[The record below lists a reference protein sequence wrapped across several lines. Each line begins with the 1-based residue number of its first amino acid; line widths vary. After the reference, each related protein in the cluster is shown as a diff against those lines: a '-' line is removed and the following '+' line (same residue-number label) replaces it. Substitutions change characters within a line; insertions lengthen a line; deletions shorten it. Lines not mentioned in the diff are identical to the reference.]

1 MAGYSED
8 GRISYFSRRGYYFF
22 AKTKYCGSAG
32 KVGETSGKTSSQLQY
47 VIKYTGKFYDPK
59 QYEEVPIRSDANGT
73 ILKLKDIAKVEF
85 GAMNYGMV
93 SKTDGRPSASIMMKQ
108 RPGSNASEVI
118 KNVKAKWRI
127 LKRHLSHRVWN
138 TTWPTMSPDFGCIHR
153 LCIAYSD

>member
-1 MAGYSED
+1 MASED

-22 AKTKYCGSAG
+22 AKQNIAAAPG

-108 RPGSNASEVI
+108 RPGSMLRKLSKCKS
-118 KNVKAKWRI
+118 KNGG
-127 LKRHLSHRVWN
+127 S
-138 TTWPTMSPDFGCIHR
+138 
-153 LCIAYSD
+153 